1 MRDRT
6 IRNLAN
12 LNQSA
17 STARV
22 LNLLTVSQDH
32 GRDPEWR
39 ARPMFRDRRLN
50 QAIFIKHRLR
60 RDEIDRFRRRR
71 FVGTKVILPIDE
83 TDLSLGGRYLFV
95 GQIGYDLAMAQ
106 NFGLEPD
113 SEDARTLRL
122 LDQLPG
128 LDPFLLREQ
137 LRRHGVEP
145 AACYFNLS
153 TADLDRMTAFVA
165 TEITSLVDLS
175 LGEGADLAAENPVA
189 RLTAKILSSR
199 PGGDLQTLGQTF
211 RLRPSEYQEG
221 VFCWKGFLYYK
232 WSLASLIGEIGQVSE
247 SVRTVKPRGRPD
259 PLSRITLERSRARIR
274 ELIVETCD
282 DASGMLR
289 VYDTAY
295 AELTRHGR
303 PAGFRDFL
311 LAAPDLFA
319 QLGERLGAIQHIVSF
334 WRYRF
339 QRGKA
344 QPDVAELI
352 DLFAD
357 FETSLTGRD
366 REPEAR
372 TAIAA

>member
-1 MRDRT
+1 MRDRI

-22 LNLLTVSQDH
+22 LNLLTVSQLH
-32 GRDPEWR
+32 RRNLEWR
-39 ARPMFRDRRLN
+39 AQPMFQDRRLN

-60 RDEIDRFRRRR
+60 RDEVDRFRNRR

-95 GQIGYDLAMAQ
+95 GQIGYDLALAQ

-113 SEDARTLRL
+113 SADARTLRL

-153 TADLDRMTAFVA
+153 AADLERMTAFVS

-175 LGEGADLAAENPVA
+175 MGEGADLTADNPVA
-189 RLTAKILSSR
+189 RLTAKILSSQ
-199 PGGDLQTLGQTF
+199 PGGDLEMLGQTF
-211 RLRPSEYQEG
+211 RLKPSEYQEG

-274 ELIVETCD
+274 ELIIETCD

-289 VYDTAY
+289 VYDRAY
-295 AELTRHGR
+295 AELTQHGR

-311 LAAPDLFA
+311 LAAPDMFA
-319 QLGERLGAIQHIVSF
+319 RLGERLGAIQHIVSF

-344 QPDVAELI
+344 QPDVGELI

-366 REPEAR
+366 REPEGR

>member
-22 LNLLTVSQDH
+22 LNLLNVSQTCR
-32 GRDPEWR
+32 RDAEWR
-39 ARPMFRDRRLN
+39 EKPMFKDRRLN

-60 RDEIDRFRRRR
+60 RDELDRFRNRR

-83 TDLSLGGRYLFV
+83 ADLSLGGRYLFV
-95 GQIGYDLAMAQ
+95 GQIGYDLALAQ

-113 SEDARTLRL
+113 SVDARTLRL

-153 TADLDRMTAFVA
+153 AADLERMTAFVA
-165 TEITSLVDLS
+165 SEITSLVDLS
-175 LGEGADLAAENPVA
+175 MGDNADLAAENPVA
-189 RLTAKILSSR
+189 RLTAKILSSES
-199 PGGDLQTLGQTF
+199 GADLEVLGQTF
-211 RLRPSEYQEG
+211 RLKPSEYQEG

-232 WSLASLIGEIGQVSE
+232 WALASLVGEIGQVAE
-247 SVRTVKPRGRPD
+247 SVRVVTPRGRTD
-259 PLSRITLERSRARIR
+259 PLSRIALERSRARIR

-282 DASGMLR
+282 AASAMLR
-289 VYDTAY
+289 VYDDAY
-295 AELTRHGR
+295 AELTQHGR

-319 QLGERLGAIQHIVSF
+319 KLGERLGAIQHIVSF

-357 FETSLTGRD
+357 FETSLTGRERSPD
-366 REPEAR
+366 AGA
-372 TAIAA
+372 AIAA